1 MKFDYENTSGKPTLI
16 MLVGL
21 AGSGKSTYAKNYG
34 EGYVIHASDDLR
46 KTMFGDV
53 NEHSKDGNAKLF
65 PELHKRIK
73 NDLRNNMNVIYDAT
87 NINRKLRMAFLQEIK
102 NIPCHK
108 TCIVI
113 ATPYYIC
120 LSNNKKRDREV
131 PESAIKRM
139 YMNYQPPH
147 KSEGWDDIK
156 IVYSCDEDDISDFTL
171 DTLYNHAT
179 GIDYIN
185 QGNKHHSL
193 TLGEHC
199 RKSAKYILEH
209 YPKNRFL
216 HLAALLHD
224 EGKVFTMTA
233 VNSKGE
239 RDGNCHYYQHHCV
252 GAYDSIFYLYNLG
265 YHVND
270 IIHVATLI
278 YFHMCPYR
286 EWKMSKSVEKR
297 LKIQLGERV
306 YNEIIALHDA
316 DEFAH

>member
-1 MKFDYENTSGKPTLI
+1 MSDMPTLTI
-16 MLVGL
+16 LCGI
-21 AGSGKSTYAKNYG
+21 AGSGKSTYAKSLSKY
-34 EGYVIHASDDLR
+34 YTIHSSDDLR
-46 KTMFGDV
+46 EEMFGDV
-53 NEHSKDGNAKLF
+53 NENSKESNAKLF
-65 PELHKRIK
+65 DELHRRIK
-73 NDLRNNMNVIYDAT
+73 EDLKNGKDVIYDAT
-87 NINRKLRMAFLQEIK
+87 NLNRKRRLGFLQELK
-102 NIPCHK
+102 NIPCIK
-108 TCIVI
+108 TCVLVV
-113 ATPYYIC
+113 APYYVC
-120 LSNNKKRDREV
+120 LLNNKNRDRQV

-139 YMNYQPPH
+139 YMNFQPPH
-147 KSEGWDDIK
+147 KSEGWDNIDIMF
-156 IVYSCDEDDISDFTL
+156 SCQKEDFADYTL
-171 DTLYNHAT
+171 STLYNHAT
-179 GIDYIN
+179 GIDYMD
-185 QGNKHHSL
+185 QGNYHHSL

-199 RKSAKYILEH
+199 RKAAVYILEH
-209 YPKNRFL
+209 YPKNKLL
-216 HLAALLHD
+216 HFAALLHD

-252 GAYDSIFYLYNLG
+252 GAYDSIFYMYNLG
-265 YHVND
+265 YHVED